1 MASSAVRTTRG
12 STLSLCRVHV
22 LFINNTIEC
31 LVAMA
36 TTVNQSTMRNYSKRT
51 RIVAAWLIDPDF
63 DRQRAADA
71 LSVSYEYIR
80 QVVTDLE
87 SEECEMVE
95 DCVMLE

>member
-1 MASSAVRTTRG
+1 
-12 STLSLCRVHV
+12 
-22 LFINNTIEC
+22 
-31 LVAMA
+31 MA

-51 RIVAAWLIDPDF
+51 QIVAAWLIDPDF

>member
-1 MASSAVRTTRG
+1 
-12 STLSLCRVHV
+12 
-22 LFINNTIEC
+22 
-31 LVAMA
+31 MA

-51 RIVAAWLIDPDF
+51 QIVAAWLIDPDF

-95 DCVMLE
+95 DCVMLERLRSSPIQLRSVSRRSNAKSTVTGP